1 MSKIKPIREY
11 DSNNKLIYYRNN
23 DGVEEWWE
31 YDTNGNMIHYR
42 NSKGYESWFERDTN
56 GNPIH
61 YRDSKGYESWCEYD
75 TNGNQIHYRNSNGF
89 EEWYDADGNR
99 IDKPTE
105 KKDNTTMSNDKKY
118 IITNGSNFMIDHIG
132 GWTYC
137 PDIHRATKFT
147 LAEAMSVKSRWEKA
161 DIHSDYEIHEFIC
174 YVGEKYVDKR
184 KTLIEDLERAA
195 SRVGYFIQSTD
206 IRYTQNIINAA
217 IEYLKEQKD

>member
-1 MSKIKPIREY
+1 MSNIEPIY
-11 DSNNKLIYYRNN
+11 
-23 DGVEEWWE
+23 E
-31 YDTNGNMIHYR
+31 YDTNGNMIHYK
-42 NSKGYESWFERDTN
+42 NSNGYEVWYERDTN

-61 YRDSKGYESWCEYD
+61 YRDSNGVEGWYEYD
-75 TNGNQIHYRNSNGF
+75 TNGNLIHFTESSGYEFWYEYDING
-89 EEWYDADGNR
+89 NV
-99 IDKPTE
+99 IDKRTK

-118 IITNGSNFMIDHIG
+118 IITNGSNFMINNIG

-137 PDIHRATKFT
+137 TDIHIATKFT
-147 LAEAMSVKSRWEKA
+147 LADAMSVKSRWEKA
-161 DIHSDYEIHEFIC
+161 DIHSDYEIHECIC

-195 SRVGYFIQSTD
+195 SKVGYYIQSAD

>member
-1 MSKIKPIREY
+1 M
-11 DSNNKLIYYRNN
+11 
-23 DGVEEWWE
+23 W
-31 YDTNGNMIHYR
+31 YDTNGNLIR
-42 NSKGYESWFERDTN
+42 SKEIDGLET
-56 GNPIH
+56 
-61 YRDSKGYESWCEYD
+61 
-75 TNGNQIHYRNSNGF
+75 
-89 EEWYDADGNR
+89 WYDADGNE

-105 KKDNTTMSNDKKY
+105 KKDNTTMSSDKKY

-147 LAEAMSVKSRWEKA
+147 LAEAMSVKNRWEKA
-161 DIHSDYEIHEFIC
+161 GMHSDYEVHEFIC

-195 SRVGYFIQSTD
+195 SRVGHFIQSTD